1 MCSSPVNLPT
11 KEGSSEDIIQ
21 TEGLAND
28 LIDNILKEHTERG
41 LHQESDSFASSCL
54 GPSSGKCKTKVD
66 HRLEYWKNM
75 IIQRR
80 ALQERLR
87 NQVGR
92 IPEKMIFNRQGKVV
106 RVLAETVGL
115 PRHSAAELLGGKDPK
130 EDDDNGGLPKI
141 SSLEVVGKKCK
152 DCQKALLT
160 VPCPKVT
167 YNECSIELSRS
178 SGGDEV
184 VPLVQTVQ
192 KSSFEPSVRINGVH
206 YGPRVPAFSPL
217 ADRTFTC
224 HPFQRH
230 LRSIVRIENSGSR
243 EVQFSWRQVN
253 FFSGNDT
260 LLEACS
266 GDFVFD
272 VGPFMLFPGE
282 FRDVTVLYQPRFV
295 AIVKQRWLLCT
306 RPRIF
311 LCRPYGFTLNL
322 NGRCTPP
329 KEYLDRLQLERL
341 PRVPCLPPVPLE
353 RQDEILCP
361 YARELEE
368 REAFNRRNRSF
379 QCRTHGDLERL
390 KEFYER
396 VSPSPLFSRPWDYSV
411 HSLIHRVCHG
421 QDTRQRIEHLSEL
434 TQMLDGLRGA
444 PGPPLGRVDLPER
457 LRERHRTKMI
467 YVRGILASRLEEWQ
481 ERIAKDSTVRDSI
494 YFQLYGL
501 MCNAAEDIVSVI
513 ESTAQI

>member
-1 MCSSPVNLPT
+1 MCSSPENLPT
-11 KEGSSEDIIQ
+11 KEGSSENIIQ
-21 TEGLAND
+21 TEGLGND
-28 LIDNILKEHTERG
+28 LIDNILKEHAERG
-41 LHQESDSFASSCL
+41 LHHESDSIASSCL
-54 GPSSGKCKTKVD
+54 GPSSGKCRTKVD
-66 HRLEYWKNM
+66 RRLEYWKNM
-75 IIQRR
+75 IVQRR

-92 IPEKMIFNRQGKVV
+92 IPEKMIFNRQGNVV
-106 RVLAETVGL
+106 RVFGETVGL

-130 EDDDNGGLPKI
+130 EEDDNEGLPKI
-141 SSLEVVGKKCK
+141 SSLEVLGRRYQ

-160 VPCPKVT
+160 VPYPKVT
-167 YNECSIELSRS
+167 YNDRSVELFKS

-184 VPLVQTVQ
+184 QQSPI
-192 KSSFEPSVRINGVH
+192 EPSVRINGVH
-206 YGPRVPAFSPL
+206 YWPRVPAFSPL

-230 LRSIVRIENSGSR
+230 LRSIVRIENSGSQ

-260 LLEACS
+260 LMEACS

-272 VGPFMLFPGE
+272 VGPFMLSPGE

-353 RQDEILCP
+353 RQGEILCP

-379 QCRTHGDLERL
+379 QCRTHEDLERL
-390 KEFYER
+390 KEFCER
-396 VSPSPLFSRPWDYSV
+396 VSLSPSYSRPWDYSV

-434 TQMLDGLRGA
+434 TRLLDGLRGA
-444 PGPPLGRVDLPER
+444 PDPPLGRVDLPER

-467 YVRGILASRLEEWQ
+467 YVRGIIASCLEEWH
-481 ERIAKDSTVRDSI
+481 ERIAKDLTVKDSI

-501 MCNAAEDIVSVI
+501 LCNAAEDIVSVI